1 MLKRGVQNKGAWG
14 EMTSIRKMFTAIGLS
29 HTLIHV
35 CSNAHIALI
44 PVLMIEFELSLFE
57 TSIIATVP
65 FLCSIFGSPIGG
77 YLSDRIKPTY
87 VIGMSLLLGSIGTA
101 SVYLAPNSGILIGSF
116 ALLSFASAVYHP
128 PAYALT
134 SEMYSERR
142 NTALGLLGAT
152 GILGMSI
159 GPISIGILLTT
170 FGWRLIYFLWTLPIF
185 VVAILLIILTYNRV
199 PKVTQLNIGK
209 SEEISTSGDQKS
221 SALFLNVMIFISLV
235 SMGKMIIGTY
245 FTTYLVLGREI
256 PESLA
261 ITLFGVMGI
270 IGMMSSPGGG
280 FLADKLGEKK
290 YLTIAYIAIAS
301 LLLAFFFAQEFSI
314 IIILMMV
321 YGFFRS
327 SDMGVTATLVAY
339 TAPTRKRGAA
349 YGIFFIP
356 PQVIGAIAPIVA
368 AYVAE
373 QTGISNI
380 FLLSIIFFILAILVL
395 QKINLEGRREIT
407 L

>member
-1 MLKRGVQNKGAWG
+1 M
-14 EMTSIRKMFTAIGLS
+14 
-29 HTLIHV
+29 
-35 CSNAHIALI
+35 
-44 PVLMIEFELSLFE
+44 
-57 TSIIATVP
+57 
-65 FLCSIFGSPIGG
+65 
-77 YLSDRIKPTY
+77 
-87 VIGMSLLLGSIGTA
+87 
-101 SVYLAPNSGILIGSF
+101 
-116 ALLSFASAVYHP
+116 
-128 PAYALT
+128 
-134 SEMYSERR
+134 
-142 NTALGLLGAT
+142 
-152 GILGMSI
+152 
-159 GPISIGILLTT
+159 
-170 FGWRLIYFLWTLPIF
+170 
-185 VVAILLIILTYNRV
+185 
-199 PKVTQLNIGK
+199 
-209 SEEISTSGDQKS
+209 
-221 SALFLNVMIFISLV
+221 
-235 SMGKMIIGTY
+235 
-245 FTTYLVLGREI
+245 
-256 PESLA
+256 
-261 ITLFGVMGI
+261 
-270 IGMMSSPGGG
+270 
-280 FLADKLGEKK
+280 
-290 YLTIAYIAIAS
+290 AIAS